1 MSKQHTADGKKKS
14 SQSEILK
21 GKLEI
26 SRSGMGFV
34 IVEDRE
40 KDIMVKPNDFGKAFH
55 GDTVKV
61 QVMNPQDRS
70 RRPEGK
76 ISSVV
81 ERKQTE
87 FIGNVS
93 VKEKA
98 AFL

>member
-1 MSKQHTADGKKKS
+1 MSKQQTADGKRKS
-14 SQSEILK
+14 TQSEILK

-40 KDIMVKPNDFGKAFH
+40 KDNIVKPNDFGRAFH

-70 RRPEGK
+70 KRPEGK

-87 FIGNVS
+87 FIGNIS
-93 VKEKA
+93 IQ
-98 AFL
+98 F